1 VKEIGGQSS
10 VEFAVGLSAL
20 TLLCV
25 ATLAVGTWQE
35 AQRRVLSAARQ
46 SAFERFDSS
55 GDAGQRVAR
64 LHRKQFEDP
73 GLRMPITGA
82 VLIGARDMEES
93 SVARPLEGATGVAEG
108 LLFQSLELGAVGST
122 GGFDPGGRGWTG
134 SRVEVR
140 PRPMPFVPQPLQ
152 SIDLRL
158 QGSMVLLNDGWSAA
172 GPAQVSLRAGALVPT
187 HALGSLHA
195 VIRPLLLPLSI
206 IEPSF
211 AQFCPGLLDPDGVPE
226 DRLSPTVAGQ
236 SSWNSCR

>member
-1 VKEIGGQSS
+1 VKQIAGQSS
-10 VEFAVGLSAL
+10 VEFAVGLSVL

-46 SAFERFDSS
+46 SAFERIDSGGS
-55 GDAGQRVAR
+55 PGERVAR

-73 GLRMPITGA
+73 GLLMPFTGA
-82 VLIGARDMEES
+82 VLIGTTDLEEGS
-93 SVARPLEGATGVAEG
+93 LARPLEGATRAAEG
-108 LLFQSLELGAVGST
+108 LLYQALELGAVGST
-122 GGFDPGGRGWTG
+122 GGFDPGRRGWTG

-140 PRPMPFVPQPLQ
+140 PRPMPFLPYPLQ
-152 SIDLRL
+152 SVELRL

-187 HALGSLHA
+187 RALDSLQA
-195 VIRPLLLPLSI
+195 VIRPLLLPLSL

-226 DRLSPTVAGQ
+226 DRLSPTVAGR